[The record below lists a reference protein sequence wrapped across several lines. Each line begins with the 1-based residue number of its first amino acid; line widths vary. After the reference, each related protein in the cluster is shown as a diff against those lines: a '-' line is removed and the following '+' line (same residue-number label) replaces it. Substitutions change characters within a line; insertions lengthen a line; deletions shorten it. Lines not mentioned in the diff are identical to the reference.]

1 MGLISALKD
10 VQSEQTDRFLNNN
23 LQFSHLGTA
32 TLKPQTNVYMF
43 FSFPSLNK
51 DSFLQFENTPEEPEV
66 RVLVRSDCA
75 ISQSILLTG

>member
-1 MGLISALKD
+1 MNRVNTEAANQR
-10 VQSEQTDRFLNNN
+10 V
-23 LQFSHLGTA
+23 H
-32 TLKPQTNVYMF
+32 V